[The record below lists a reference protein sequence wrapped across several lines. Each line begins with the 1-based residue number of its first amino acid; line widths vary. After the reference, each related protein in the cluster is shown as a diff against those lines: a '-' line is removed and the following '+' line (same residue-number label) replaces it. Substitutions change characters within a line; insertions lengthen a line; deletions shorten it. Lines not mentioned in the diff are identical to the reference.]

1 MIFDCKIPKG
11 VKCISEI
18 KEMVAQ
24 GLFDFDKVVEKS
36 KPKRGC
42 IICYKRIKV
51 NQNIEE
57 NIHQKKTKKYLI
69 NLFKADPK

>member
-1 MIFDCKIPKG
+1 MLLVCISLTGFYRSDFDCKISKG

-24 GLFDFDKVVEKS
+24 GLFDSDKVVEKS
-36 KPKRGC
+36 KPKRGY

-57 NIHQKKTKKYLI
+57 NTL
-69 NLFKADPK
+69 L